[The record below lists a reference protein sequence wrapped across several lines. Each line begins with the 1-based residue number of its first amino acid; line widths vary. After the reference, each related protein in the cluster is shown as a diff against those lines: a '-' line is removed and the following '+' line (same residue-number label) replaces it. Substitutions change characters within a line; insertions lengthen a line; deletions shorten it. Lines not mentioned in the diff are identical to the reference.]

1 MRSMREHIEKL
12 HAFNAV
18 ARQVSD
24 ICRHGT
30 GVAAGV
36 NNVIRRHLAQII
48 AQRLAN
54 TPARRIDQ
62 HQLRHVALP
71 GRELRG
77 VQRLEVQI
85 G

>member
-1 MRSMREHIEKL
+1 MRGMREHIEKL
-12 HAFNAV
+12 NAFNAV
-18 ARQVSD
+18 ARQMSD
-24 ICRHGT
+24 ICRHGAGVAT
-30 GVAAGV
+30 GVD
-36 NNVIRRHLAQII
+36 NVIRRHLAQIV

-54 TPARRIDQ
+54 APARRVDQ
-62 HQLRHVALP
+62 HQLRYVALA